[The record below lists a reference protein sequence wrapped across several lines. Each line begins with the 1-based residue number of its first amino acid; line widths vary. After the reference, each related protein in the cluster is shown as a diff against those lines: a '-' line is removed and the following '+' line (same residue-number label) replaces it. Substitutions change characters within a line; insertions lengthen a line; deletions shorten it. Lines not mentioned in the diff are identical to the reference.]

1 MVNQLQE
8 IQEDLMEYFK
18 DIDDKTFIAIVD
30 VIVYQ
35 LGTTD
40 SNISKLSEKFLTDNG
55 LSEAYLNYILEL
67 KNPSKFF
74 QANPTDVRMIEDVNV
89 SLISIGF
96 IRFKRMLRNSNV
108 VTKPKNNSTPLVTK
122 LTTDEKSDLKIVIN
136 YCIRQNDYLIEDED
150 KTRELFD
157 VDEAEQLIAE
167 RKRFSKLFTKVLK
180 ILK

>member
-1 MVNQLQE
+1 MANQLQE

-18 DIDDKTFIAIVD
+18 DIDDKTFIGIVD

-40 SNISKLSEKFLTDNG
+40 SNISKLSEKFLNDNG

-96 IRFKRMLRNSNV
+96 IRFKRTLRNSNV
-108 VTKPKNNSTPLVTK
+108 VSKPKTYSTPLVTK
-122 LTTDEKSDLKIVIN
+122 LTRDEKNDLMMVIN
-136 YCIRQNDYLIEDED
+136 HCQRHNDDLIDDES
-150 KTRELFD
+150 KTRVMFEK
-157 VDEAEQLIAE
+157 DEADELISE
-167 RKRFSKLFTKVLK
+167 RKRYSKLFTKVLTL
-180 ILK
+180 LK

>member
-1 MVNQLQE
+1 MANQLQE

-18 DIDDKTFIAIVD
+18 DIDDKTFIGIVD

-55 LSEAYLNYILEL
+55 LSEAYLNYILEM
-67 KNPSKFF
+67 KHPSKFF
-74 QANPTDVRMIEDVNV
+74 QPNPTDVRMIEDVNV

-96 IRFKRMLRNSNV
+96 IRFKRTLRNSNV
-108 VTKPKNNSTPLVTK
+108 VSKPKTYSTPLVTK
-122 LTTDEKSDLKIVIN
+122 LNRDEKNDLMMVIRHSEEN
-136 YCIRQNDYLIEDED
+136 NNNLIEGEAT
-150 KTRELFD
+150 TRLLFEK
-157 VDEAEQLIAE
+157 DEADELMAM
-167 RKRFSKLFTKVLK
+167 RYRLRKLFTKVLT

>member
-1 MVNQLQE
+1 MANQLQE

-40 SNISKLSEKFLTDNG
+40 SNISKLSEKFLKDTG
-55 LSEAYLNYILEL
+55 LEEAYLNYILEL
-67 KNPSKFF
+67 NNPSKFLK
-74 QANPTDVRMIEDVNV
+74 ANPTDVRMIENVNV

-96 IRFKRMLRNSNV
+96 IRFKRTLRNSKV
-108 VTKPKNNSTPLVTK
+108 VSKPNTYSTPLVTK
-122 LTTDEKSDLKIVIN
+122 LTRDEKNELKTIIG
-136 YCIRQNDYLIEDED
+136 YCSEENENLIEGETI
-150 KTRELFD
+150 TRSMFEK
-157 VDEAEQLIAE
+157 DEADELMA
-167 RKRFSKLFTKVLK
+167 RRYRLRKLFTKVLT